1 LLHRHRHDDA
11 ERRALYSSPGVSSL
25 TLPAALS
32 AYGLPAPTAPALAPF
47 AYFTQES
54 FWTSCVRAVPAHRG
68 LNGGF
73 IDARFVA
80 SGGST
85 LAEWTGALACY
96 ANTTIHYASVST
108 VDRFRA
114 SVSSALAARPPAMV
128 GINFHRSGLGEV
140 GGGHM
145 SPIAAF
151 EPTSDKLLLL
161 DVSRYKYPAVWVD
174 TAALF
179 AAMNTT
185 DSSSGQSRGW
195 VTVAMPRNLTA
206 MPPLPPPPPAVNFS
220 SVSACLAALRT
231 DDPYDVATCTRGGVV
246 PAPAPA
252 CAPGRAIVTSGG
264 RGVALPWALT
274 CILAV
279 ALGGMVFQRY
289 REAKAQQKQVAPEGV
304 QLIP

>member
-1 LLHRHRHDDA
+1 MMLN
-11 ERRALYSSPGVSSL
+11 
-25 TLPAALS
+25 ALS

-54 FWTSCVRAVPAHRG
+54 LWTSCVRSVRAHRG

-80 SGGST
+80 AGGAT
-85 LAEWTGALACY
+85 LAEWTGYLSCF
-96 ANTTIHYASVST
+96 ANTTIHYASVSS

-114 SVSSALAARPPAMV
+114 SVSSALSARPPAMV
-128 GINFHRSGLGEV
+128 GINFHRAGLGEA

-151 EPTSDKLLLL
+151 EPASDMLLLL
-161 DVSRYKYPAVWVD
+161 DVSRYKYPAVWVNLSM
-174 TAALF
+174 LF

-185 DSSSGQSRGW
+185 DSSSGLSRGW
-195 VTVAMPRNLTA
+195 VTVAVPRNLSA
-206 MPPLPPPPPAVNFS
+206 LPPLPQAPPDVNFTT
-220 SVSACLAALRT
+220 VRACLAALPS

-246 PAPAPA
+246 LTPAPVCAP
-252 CAPGRAIVTSGG
+252 PGRAIVTSGG
-264 RGVALPWALT
+264 RSAALPWALT

-279 ALGGMVFQRY
+279 ALGGMVFQKY
-289 REAKAQQKQVAPEGV
+289 REAKAQAAVAPDGV